1 MEAGK
6 LHITCMTLHDIFIEN
21 EKLRKE
27 WAADLNTEVP
37 SSILSYSTQ
46 KVWWRCEKGHEWQAQ
61 VNSRTGVG
69 SGCPYCSG
77 RKPVA
82 GETDLATTNPELA
95 KEWHPER
102 NGGLTPSDVSGGSTK
117 QVWWRCENGH
127 EWQTKVAFRARQGSG
142 CPYCSGRNPI
152 VGETDLATTNP
163 ELLKEW
169 HTERNGDLRPCDVS
183 AGSGKKV
190 WWRCELGHEWQAFV
204 YYRAR
209 QGGSCPACNLRRR
222 KAAKPPKPIFY
233 GDLDASKN

>member
-61 VNSRTGVG
+61 VNSRTGLGRGCPYCSGHKPIVG
-69 SGCPYCSG
+69 ETDLATTNPKLAKEWHPERNEDLRPSDVSGGSGKKVWWRCENGHEWQARVTTRASVGYGCPYCSG

-102 NGGLTPSDVSGGSTK
+102 NGDLHPSNVTP
-117 QVWWRCENGH
+117 
-127 EWQTKVAFRARQGSG
+127 
-142 CPYCSGRNPI
+142 
-152 VGETDLATTNP
+152 
-163 ELLKEW
+163 
-169 HTERNGDLRPCDVS
+169 
-183 AGSGKKV
+183 GSGKKV
-190 WWRCELGHEWQAFV
+190 WWRCELGHEWQARVFNRV
-204 YYRAR
+204 R
-209 QGGSCPACNLRRR
+209 GGSCPACNPQRR

-233 GDLDASKN
+233 GDSDVSKN